1 MRKRCQYGSG
11 TEGAE
16 RLALHKAGNL
26 STTLHATEGRA
37 TPRTAGDKLEAID
50 RG

>member
-1 MRKRCQYGSG
+1 MRQRRQYGLVA
-11 TEGAE
+11 EEAE

-37 TPRTAGDKLEAID
+37 TPRTTGDKLEAID